1 MGKTSN
7 SQGIKTLIFGATLQ
21 LFLGI
26 IYIWSVFVIPVSK
39 AYDWDPNKVKLT
51 TSFMLSFFVIGILA
65 SGKIKL
71 KTSKIVLLGGLIMSV
86 SMLATA
92 FVPKN
97 VPWLIFITY
106 GIFGGFGVGLAYNM
120 IISAAQKNFPNRRG
134 FATGICVCAFG
145 ASTVIFAPL
154 VEMLIDNFNLKNTFL
169 ILSGLFFVAVL
180 SFFSFIS
187 VPEANSMKSKSES
200 NKKQYTT
207 SEVIRTNL
215 FYFIALSLMFGTAAF
230 FILNPSFKT
239 LAIEKGLGNK
249 IGTVIVMLS
258 GICNASGRLIVPILS
273 EKIGRCKA
281 AFLILSVTAVA
292 TLSLC
297 FIKGYAF
304 IVAVA
309 LIALCF
315 GGYSSIYP
323 VITSDVFGLENVAS
337 NYGAVMVGF
346 ALSSLLFP
354 IIFSTFDNAILKYI
368 VLTSLCVIGAILIM
382 LVDKA
387 KKVKEN

>member
-1 MGKTSN
+1 M
-7 SQGIKTLIFGATLQ
+7 
-21 LFLGI
+21 
-26 IYIWSVFVIPVSK
+26 
-39 AYDWDPNKVKLT
+39 
-51 TSFMLSFFVIGILA
+51 
-65 SGKIKL
+65 
-71 KTSKIVLLGGLIMSV
+71 
-86 SMLATA
+86 
-92 FVPKN
+92 
-97 VPWLIFITY
+97 
-106 GIFGGFGVGLAYNM
+106 
-120 IISAAQKNFPNRRG
+120 
-134 FATGICVCAFG
+134 
-145 ASTVIFAPL
+145 
-154 VEMLIDNFNLKNTFL
+154 
-169 ILSGLFFVAVL
+169 
-180 SFFSFIS
+180 
-187 VPEANSMKSKSES
+187 ES
-200 NKKQYTT
+200 DKKQYTT
-207 SEVIRTNL
+207 SEVIRTSL

-309 LIALCF
+309 LIAFCF

-354 IIFSTFDNAILKYI
+354 IIFSAFDNAILKYI